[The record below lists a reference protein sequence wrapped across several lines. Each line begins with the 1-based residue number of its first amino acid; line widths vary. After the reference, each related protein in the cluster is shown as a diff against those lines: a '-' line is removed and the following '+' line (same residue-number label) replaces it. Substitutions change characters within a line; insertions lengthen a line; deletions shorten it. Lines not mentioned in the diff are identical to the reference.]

1 MQQWILLGPFFKKHR
16 SKLSVLSLVGI
27 LSGMSAIFLPVS
39 IGKYYTLM
47 FDFENK
53 RSAFLDFLP
62 DSFFNS
68 VPNFLLFFSILIAI
82 HMLLAY
88 ARRYLMASMG
98 ERLTYELRNQL
109 FAHQLRLETRIYE
122 EKGIGKY
129 LLRYS
134 GDLKSIQNYLTKGII
149 GFGIDIF
156 MILLFLWVLSR
167 ISHSLTLISFFA
179 ILFMLFPLSILNYKL
194 QDISEQRRNQ
204 KSGLLAFVS
213 QRLQAIITIKAF
225 NRERPEWERYLKR
238 SSKNYQ
244 TNLQFHR
251 LSSLIFI
258 LVPGLLYVMIAVI
271 MYSIYWQKSSGI
283 EIDQAA
289 LLSAFL
295 LIITMLPVMRR
306 CLRIMICWKLGLISI
321 RKLQRV
327 LDLPIEQ
334 GNFQDELILGEGN
347 IKLDQL
353 SFGSANQRVFQNLSA
368 EWAHQGLHLVTGGTG
383 SGKSLLIKILLGI
396 YAEYE
401 GEIFIDEQNI
411 RQSDVKSLRKMLTVI
426 SADYP
431 LLGKTVF
438 EAISYS
444 RKPSKRKGAG
454 LMLDR
459 IQQGL
464 AENAKLSL
472 DDRIGSQGHGL
483 SKGQE
488 RILLFTRAL
497 LTRKPILLLD
507 EPFSSIEPHIQQHLL
522 KLIKRLRKK
531 RTIILFL
538 KQNDLPKLSFDSV
551 LDLDSFQAEV
561 HQAVMKKLGS

>member
-1 MQQWILLGPFFKKHR
+1 
-16 SKLSVLSLVGI
+16 
-27 LSGMSAIFLPVS
+27 
-39 IGKYYTLM
+39 
-47 FDFENK
+47 
-53 RSAFLDFLP
+53 
-62 DSFFNS
+62 
-68 VPNFLLFFSILIAI
+68 
-82 HMLLAY
+82 
-88 ARRYLMASMG
+88 MASMG
-98 ERLTYELRNQL
+98 EKLTYELRNQL

-122 EKGIGKY
+122 EKGVGKY

-156 MILLFLWVLSR
+156 MILLFLWVLSH

-238 SSKNYQ
+238 STKNYQ
-244 TNLQFHR
+244 TSLQFHR

-258 LVPGLLYVMIAVI
+258 LVPGLLYAMIAII
-271 MYSIYWQKSSGI
+271 MYAIYWQQSHGM

-306 CLRIMICWKLGLISI
+306 CLRIMVCWKLGLISI

-347 IKLDQL
+347 IKLEKL
-353 SFGSANQRVFQNLSA
+353 SFGPANQRVFDELSA
-368 EWAHQGLHLVTGGTG
+368 EWSQPGLHLVTGGTG
-383 SGKSLLIKILLGI
+383 SGKSLLIKILMGI
-396 YAEYE
+396 YSEYE
-401 GEIFIDEQNI
+401 GDIYMDEQNI

-431 LLGKTVF
+431 LLGKSVF

-444 RKPSKRKGAG
+444 RKASKRKGAA

-459 IQQGL
+459 VQQDLG
-464 AENAKLSL
+464 ENAKLSL
-472 DDRIGSQGHGL
+472 DDRIGSQGLGL

-538 KQNDLPKLSFDSV
+538 KQNDLAKLSFDSV
-551 LDLDSFQAEV
+551 LDLDSYQAET
-561 HQAVMKKLGS
+561 HQAVMKKLGT